1 MSYLFSSLIG
11 YLLGS
16 LPTAYIVMK
25 KTHNVDITETGSG
38 NVGAMNSF
46 EISNSKIIG
55 ILVFLI
61 DALKGLLSVYLCLLF
76 FPKDFIYPA
85 LALFFAVFSHCFNP
99 WLKFKGG
106 RGLATAVGGSVIL
119 SPFIPAAWCVLWVMV
134 YLFKKDILLA
144 NIAAV
149 VLTLLLSISTI
160 EIIYKYSYPAPDSY
174 STLAMFVASM
184 LTVIFIKHMEPLKE
198 IIDKYKS
205 SMKR

>member
-1 MSYLFSSLIG
+1 MNYLLSSIIG

-16 LPTAYIVMK
+16 FPTAYIVLK
-25 KTHNVDITETGSG
+25 KTHNVDVRETGSG

-61 DALKGLLSVYLCLLF
+61 DALKGLLSVYLCLLL
-76 FPKDFIYPA
+76 FPGKFIYPA
-85 LALFFAVFSHCFNP
+85 MALFFAIFSHCFNP

-106 RGLATAVGGSVIL
+106 RGLATATGGAVLL
-119 SPFIPAAWCVLWVMV
+119 SPMIPAAWCVLWVFV

-144 NIAAV
+144 NIGATI
-149 VLTLLLSISTI
+149 LSFLLVISSI
-160 EIIYKYSYPAPDSY
+160 EIIYKYSYPTPDSY
-174 STLAMFVASM
+174 GTLAMFCVGL
-184 LTVIFIKHMEPLKE
+184 LTIIFIKHIDPLKE

-205 SMKR
+205 T